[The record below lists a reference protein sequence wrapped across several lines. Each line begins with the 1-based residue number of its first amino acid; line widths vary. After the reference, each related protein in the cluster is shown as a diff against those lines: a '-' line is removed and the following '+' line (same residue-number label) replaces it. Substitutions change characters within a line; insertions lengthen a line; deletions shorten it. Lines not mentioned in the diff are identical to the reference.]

1 MKRPG
6 NPAYSSKPA
15 EDEFIFHRE
24 VAEAKPMLGDPR
36 VRLEFVAIG
45 YVELWQP
52 YKC

>member
-24 VAEAKPMLGDPR
+24 AAEAKPMLGDPR
-36 VRLEFVAIG
+36 VRQEFVAIG
-45 YVELWQP
+45 YDKLLQLH
-52 YKC
+52 KC